1 MTISLL
7 KLYRTNICL
16 IKNRYAERGY
26 NMKQK
31 KIGNIKTIK
40 YVSHNPF
47 AVRSINSPISK
58 VNVNKKWKRSIPRYD
73 KYKKKGA
80 E

>member
-1 MTISLL
+1 
-7 KLYRTNICL
+7 
-16 IKNRYAERGY
+16 
-26 NMKQK
+26 MKQK

-47 AVRSINSPISK
+47 AVRSINSPVSK